1 MSEGPT
7 RELARILCHLMLS
20 ADSCSLLCFFSDAVL
35 LDVTPSHPSPVLASA
50 KSPTTP
56 DVTLGIQSAI
66 KLALEKAGSSVD
78 LTRAEAVNIGTTHFV
93 NALIERNVKRLD
105 RVAVIRCASSKSLVF
120 LSSD

>member
-1 MSEGPT
+1 M
-7 RELARILCHLMLS
+7 
-20 ADSCSLLCFFSDAVL
+20 
-35 LDVTPSHPSPVLASA
+35 TPSHPSPVLASA

-78 LTRAEAVNIGTTHFV
+78 LTGAEAVNIGTTHFV
-93 NALIERNVKRLD
+93 NALIERNVERLD

-120 LSSD
+120 WALTDALVTLADSADRSRASRRLSLASPTSCET